1 MYCDG
6 TAIREGN
13 SVTYRF
19 VGNTGTLGSSVA
31 KGGVGRSIDG
41 IGTSKDG
48 ITNGVGSADTERLGA
63 SV

>member
-1 MYCDG
+1 MYWEG

-13 SVTYRF
+13 SVTYLL
-19 VGNTGTLGSSVA
+19 GTIGSSVT

-41 IGTSKDG
+41 IGRSIDG
-48 ITNGVGSADTERLGA
+48 ITNCDGSADTDRLGA